1 MCNYNFMSVCTPD
14 NRVYEYVFNCVI
26 FCNGRINFIP
36 TVYYGEFN
44 KSKFHSK
51 NAWYAVKF

>member
-1 MCNYNFMSVCTPD
+1 MSVCTPD

-26 FCNGRINFIP
+26 FCNGRINCIP